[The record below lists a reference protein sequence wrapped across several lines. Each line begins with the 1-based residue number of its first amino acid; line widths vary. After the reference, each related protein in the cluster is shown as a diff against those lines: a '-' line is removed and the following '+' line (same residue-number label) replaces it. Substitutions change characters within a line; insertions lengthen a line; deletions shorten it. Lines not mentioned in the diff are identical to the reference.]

1 MVGVRLVNVS
11 KKAGKRQILKNV
23 SLEIPDKE
31 LFVIAGPPGAG
42 RTTLLKVIAGLISP
56 DAGEVYIGNQMVNT
70 VPPSDRD
77 VGMVFET
84 PPVYPNR
91 TGFQNIAFPL
101 EIKKVS
107 DSQIKEQVQKVAEFL
122 QITHLLD
129 RKPATYSGGELQ
141 RVALARV
148 LVRKPRL
155 LLLDEPLKNLDAKI
169 RERTRVEL
177 KRLQREFG
185 MTMVFST
192 HDQLEATAVGD
203 RIAVMKEGM
212 IEQIGAPKE
221 VYNSPK
227 TVFVARFIGSPT
239 MNLAEC
245 SLKRKDDRLV
255 LDASD
260 FNVDMTMRAHEMDR
274 EAMSQELLLGVRPED
289 IVLLDSP
296 ANTKSFEGEVELT
309 ENFGDERVVTVRVGK
324 VSLNCLTGK
333 DRVFK
338 YGQKL
343 HVKFKEEKVH
353 VFHKQ
358 TGIAACVTSQM

>member
-1 MVGVRLVNVS
+1 MVGLRLVKVS
-11 KKAGKRQILKNV
+11 KRAGKRQILKNV

-42 RTTLLKVIAGLISP
+42 RTTLLKIIAGLIAP
-56 DAGEVYIGNQMVNT
+56 DEGEVYIGDQMVNT
-70 VPPSDRD
+70 VPPGDRD

-101 EIKKVS
+101 EIRKIN
-107 DSQIKEQVQKVAEFL
+107 DSEIKEQVEEVAEFL

-141 RVALARV
+141 RVALARA
-148 LVRKPRL
+148 LVRKPRI

-185 MTMVFST
+185 ITMVFST

-203 RIAVMKEGM
+203 RIAVMNEGV
-212 IEQIGAPKE
+212 IEQIGGPE
-221 VYNSPK
+221 VVYSSPR
-227 TVFVARFIGSPT
+227 TLFVARFIGSPT
-239 MNLAEC
+239 MNVTEC
-245 SLKRKDDRLV
+245 ALKQMGDRWI
-255 LDASD
+255 LDASG
-260 FNVDMTMRAHEMDR
+260 FNVDVTARAHEI
-274 EAMSQELLLGVRPED
+274 ESQAMGQELLLGVRPED
-289 IVLLDSP
+289 IVLLSSP
-296 ANTKSFEGEVELT
+296 ENTGCFEAQVELT
-309 ENFGDERVVTVRVGK
+309 QNFGDERVVTIRVGE

-333 DRVFK
+333 DRVFAYDEK
-338 YGQKL
+338 VY
-343 HVKFKEEKVH
+343 VKFKQEKAR
-353 VFHKQ
+353 VFNRE
-358 TGIAACVTSQM
+358 TGIAVARTAG